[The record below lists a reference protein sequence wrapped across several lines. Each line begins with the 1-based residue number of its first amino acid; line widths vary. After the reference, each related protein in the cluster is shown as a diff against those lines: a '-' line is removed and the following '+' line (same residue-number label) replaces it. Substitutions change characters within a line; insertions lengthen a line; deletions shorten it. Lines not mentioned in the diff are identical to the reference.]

1 MHEWSN
7 PLVGMFKKIPLY
19 VTVLILI
26 ILTLFLVVR
35 EGFVGFDEQG
45 VPAERAYP
53 LVPTSAF
60 SRACL

>member
-1 MHEWSN
+1 
-7 PLVGMFKKIPLY
+7 MFKKIPLY

-35 EGFVGFDEQG
+35 EGFVGFDEAG
-45 VPAERAYP
+45 VPAERKYP
-53 LVPTSAF
+53 LVPTNDF

>member
-1 MHEWSN
+1 
-7 PLVGMFKKIPLY
+7 MFKKIPLY

-35 EGFVGFDEQG
+35 EGFVGFDEKG